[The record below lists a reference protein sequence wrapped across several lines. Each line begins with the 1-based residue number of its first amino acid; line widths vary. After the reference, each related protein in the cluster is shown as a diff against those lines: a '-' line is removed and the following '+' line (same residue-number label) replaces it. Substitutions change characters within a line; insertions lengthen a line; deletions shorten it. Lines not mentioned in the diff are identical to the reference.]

1 MTYNVPLLS
10 AIFNIYGG
18 IKHIEIFAAKRTAII
33 EFLTLKAAEEAV
45 KDNTYQG
52 DSDDE
57 EAFKD

>member
-1 MTYNVPLLS
+1 MPLLT

-18 IKHIEIFAAKRTAII
+18 IKHVEIFAAKRTAII
-33 EFLTLKAAEEAV
+33 EFLTLKAAEEAI